1 MADDSTTTI
10 RATFNTRAAADLA
23 VEHLVQQHGISRPD
37 IFIQS
42 TTAQNTVG
50 SAPSGGDAS
59 HEDGARQDAPFG
71 GEIEVSADIAASQI
85 AAVQRSFGEAGAIR
99 VSGR

>member
-1 MADDSTTTI
+1 MANEPNTTI
-10 RATFNTRAAADLA
+10 RGTFETREAADIA

-42 TTAQNTVG
+42 ATDRNTAG

-59 HEDGARQDAPFG
+59 HENGSRSDAPPR
-71 GEIEVSADIAASQI
+71 GEIEVSADIASNQI
-85 AAVQRSFGEAGAIR
+85 AAVQRSLEEAGALS
-99 VSGR
+99 VSSR

>member
-10 RATFNTRAAADLA
+10 RATFQTREAADLA

-42 TTAQNTVG
+42 ASDRNTTG
-50 SAPSGGDAS
+50 SVPSGGDAS
-59 HEDGARQDAPFG
+59 HEDGARRDAPLA
-71 GEIEVSADIAASQI
+71 GEIEVSADIASNQVT
-85 AAVQRSFGEAGAIR
+85 AVQRSLGDAGGLRI
-99 VSGR
+99 SSH

>member
-10 RATFNTRAAADLA
+10 KATFETRAAADLA

-42 TTAQNTVG
+42 ATAENTAG
-50 SAPSGGDAS
+50 ILPSGGDAS
-59 HEDGARQDAPFG
+59 HEEGARGDAALG
-71 GEIEVSADIAASQI
+71 GEIEVSADIAAGQI
-85 AAVQRSFGEAGAIR
+85 AAVQRSLSDAGAIR

>member
-10 RATFNTRAAADLA
+10 WAIREAADLA
-23 VEHLVQQHGISRPD
+23 AEHLVQQPGISRPD

-42 TTAQNTVG
+42 ATDRKTAG
-50 SAPSGGDAS
+50 SMPSGGDAS
-59 HEDGARQDAPFG
+59 HEEGARKDATLEG
-71 GEIEVSADIAASQI
+71 DIEVSADIAASQI
-85 AAVQRSFGEAGAIR
+85 TAVQRSLGDAGAIR